1 MKEMIIVAGE
11 NTFNVA
17 WLKHCLKE
25 RHYSS
30 ILCET
35 VEEIIEELETL
46 PTCGVYVPLVL
57 IESEILKNISDELIN
72 RLRECKPEVPFILLD
87 EENLPETNELIC
99 ANRAK
104 FEWDGNP
111 LTKVLEGAGVEST
124 CATASSNQGRERD
137 K

>member
-17 WLKHCLKE
+17 WLKRCLKDG
-25 RHYSS
+25 HYNS

-35 VEEIIEELETL
+35 TEEIIEELETL
-46 PTCGVYVPLVL
+46 PTCGVHVPLVI

-87 EENLPETNELIC
+87 EENLLQTNELIC

-111 LTKVLEGAGVEST
+111 LTMVLEGAGVELT
-124 CATASSNQGRERD
+124 YATAGSNQGREGA

>member
-1 MKEMIIVAGE
+1 MKEMVIVAGK

-17 WLKHCLKE
+17 WLKHCLKDG
-25 RHYSS
+25 HYSS

-46 PTCGVYVPLVL
+46 PTCRVHIPLVL
-57 IESEILKNISDELIN
+57 IESEILKNTSNEMIN
-72 RLRECKPEVPFILLD
+72 RLRECKPEVPFIVLD
-87 EENLPETNELIC
+87 EENLPQTNELIC

-104 FEWDGNP
+104 FEWNGNP
-111 LTKVLEGAGVEST
+111 LTKVLEGAGVGTT
-124 CATASSNQGRERD
+124 CATASNNQSRERD

>member
-1 MKEMIIVAGE
+1 MKEIIIIAGE

-17 WLKHCLKE
+17 WLKHCLQDG
-25 RHYSS
+25 HYNS

-46 PTCGVYVPLVL
+46 PTCGVHVPLVI

-72 RLRECKPEVPFILLD
+72 RLRGCAPEVPFTLLD
-87 EENLPETNELIC
+87 EENLPETNERIC

-104 FEWDGNP
+104 FEWEGNP
-111 LTKVLEGAGVEST
+111 LTKVLEGAGIELT
-124 CATASSNQGRERD
+124 CAPASNKQGRERD

>member
-17 WLKHCLKE
+17 WLKRCL
-25 RHYSS
+25 RDGHYSS

-35 VEEIIEELETL
+35 AEEIIEELETL
-46 PTCGVYVPLVL
+46 PTCGVHVPLVI
-57 IESEILKNISDELIN
+57 IESEILKNISDKLIN

-99 ANRAK
+99 ANRAN

-111 LTKVLEGAGVEST
+111 LTKVLEGAGIELT
-124 CATASSNQGRERD
+124 CVTAGSNQGREGD

>member
-1 MKEMIIVAGE
+1 MKEIIIIAGE

-17 WLKHCLKE
+17 WLKHCLKDG
-25 RHYSS
+25 HYNS

-35 VEEIIEELETL
+35 AEEIIEELQTL
-46 PTCGVYVPLVL
+46 PTCGVHVPLVI
-57 IESEILKNISDELIN
+57 IESEILKNISDELVN
-72 RLRECKPEVPFILLD
+72 RLRECKPEVPFIVLD
-87 EENLPETNELIC
+87 EENLLQTNELIC

-111 LTKVLEGAGVEST
+111 LTKVLEGAGVELT
-124 CATASSNQGRERD
+124 CATASSNQERQRD

>member
-17 WLKHCLKE
+17 WLKHCLKDG
-25 RHYSS
+25 HYSS
-30 ILCET
+30 IVCET

-46 PTCGVYVPLVL
+46 PTCGVHVPLVI

-111 LTKVLEGAGVEST
+111 LTKVLEGAGVELT
-124 CATASSNQGRERD
+124 CATAGSNQGQERN

>member
-1 MKEMIIVAGE
+1 MKEMVIVAGE

-17 WLKHCLKE
+17 WLKHCLKDG
-25 RHYSS
+25 HYNS

-35 VEEIIEELETL
+35 AEEIIEELQTL
-46 PTCGVYVPLVL
+46 PTCGVHVPLVL
-57 IESEILKNISDELIN
+57 VESEILKNAGDELIH
-72 RLRECKPEVPFILLD
+72 RLRECKPEVPFIVLD
-87 EENLPETNELIC
+87 EDNLTETNELIC

-111 LTKVLEGAGVEST
+111 LTKILEGAGVELN
-124 CATASSNQGRERD
+124 CATAGSNQGQERD

>member
-1 MKEMIIVAGE
+1 MKEIIIIAGE
-11 NTFNVA
+11 NKFNVA
-17 WLKHCLKE
+17 WLRSCLRDE
-25 RHYSS
+25 GYSS
-30 ILCET
+30 IFCET

-46 PTCGVYVPLVL
+46 PTCGVHIPLAL
-57 IESEILKNISDELIN
+57 IESEILKKINDELIN
-72 RLRECKPEVPFILLD
+72 RLRECKPEVPFIVLD

-111 LTKVLEGAGVEST
+111 LTKVLEGAGVELT

>member
-1 MKEMIIVAGE
+1 MKEMIIIAGE

-17 WLKHCLKE
+17 WLKHCLKGE
-25 RHYSS
+25 HYSS

-46 PTCGVYVPLVL
+46 PTCGVHIPLAL
-57 IESEILKNISDELIN
+57 IESEILKNTSDELIN

-104 FEWDGNP
+104 FEWNGNP
-111 LTKVLEGAGVEST
+111 LTKVLEGAGVELT
-124 CATASSNQGRERD
+124 CTTASSNQGRERD